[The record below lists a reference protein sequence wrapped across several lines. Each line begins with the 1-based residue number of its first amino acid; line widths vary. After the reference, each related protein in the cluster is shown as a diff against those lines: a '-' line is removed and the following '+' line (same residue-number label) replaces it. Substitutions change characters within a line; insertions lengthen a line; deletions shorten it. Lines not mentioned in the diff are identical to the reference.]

1 MRVLC
6 GCICSRVL
14 FVKIRF
20 KIGERAKKK
29 AGSYPARNV
38 LSVNSVLALY
48 LIPALSGWW
57 SFLYYIFFER

>member
-6 GCICSRVL
+6 SCICSRVL

-20 KIGERAKKK
+20 EVDARVKKK

-38 LSVNSVLALY
+38 LSVNLVLALY